1 MQTEHNNQTITGPE
15 LTEYLSGVVRVRCGD
30 YQDSGVLW
38 FNNGIYSVLTNQHV
52 TSSLEYNQSC
62 VVIIEEKSKKGLSTV
77 YETVALKNSYQWNNK
92 ADIIVLQLIE
102 RGSSQHEERNY
113 IPVLKRQT
121 APLKNLNFKISLIPK
136 CKANMPLGSP
146 AMVVGYPAS
155 TIKKINTEKW
165 IFFESSQTIT
175 EGIISALDD
184 SVNGFLSDQLYPNY
198 FVSSKIDSGNSG
210 GVAFSKN
217 NGKLCLLGI
226 PTWLNIGDYDTQGI
240 IQNIYNIISK

>member
-1 MQTEHNNQTITGPE
+1 
-15 LTEYLSGVVRVRCGD
+15 
-30 YQDSGVLW
+30 
-38 FNNGIYSVLTNQHV
+38 
-52 TSSLEYNQSC
+52 
-62 VVIIEEKSKKGLSTV
+62 
-77 YETVALKNSYQWNNK
+77 
-92 ADIIVLQLIE
+92 
-102 RGSSQHEERNY
+102 
-113 IPVLKRQT
+113 
-121 APLKNLNFKISLIPK
+121 
-136 CKANMPLGSP
+136 MPLGSP
-146 AMVVGYPAS
+146 AMVVGYPTS

-184 SVNGFLSDQLYPNY
+184 SVNGVLSDQLYPNY